1 MKQFDISLRY
11 ATVSYHNVVGLFR
24 YQGWRQPDPGIPH
37 QMKRN
42 EITYWT
48 TTGIVAAIM
57 LGSAF
62 NFAFNEATKDA
73 FAHLGLPG
81 WFRVELTIA
90 KILGVFALL
99 IPMIPKIIKEFA
111 YFGFALTIISAS
123 IAHWSSG
130 DGILHA
136 LEPLVFLGVLLVS
149 YWYYHK
155 NTADLG
161 VTITSRE
168 IGAVKTNPR

>member
-1 MKQFDISLRY
+1 MALTESRY
-11 ATVSYHNVVGLFR
+11 PAPY
-24 YQGWRQPDPGIPH
+24 

-42 EITYWT
+42 AITYWT

-57 LGSAF
+57 LWSAL
-62 NFAFNEATKDA
+62 NFAFNEETKDA
-73 FAHLGLPG
+73 FTHLGLPG

-90 KILGVFALL
+90 KILGAFALL

-123 IAHWSSG
+123 VAHWSSG

-136 LEPLVFLGVLLVS
+136 LEPLVFFGVLLVS

-155 NTADLG
+155 RQQIS
-161 VTITSRE
+161 VSRFTNGE
-168 IGAVKTNPR
+168 IGVVKTNPR